1 VNRAHRTE
9 HRCAG
14 AHRGR
19 GAAVRYARKVKHSL
33 TIAHVLGSFGMG
45 GAERVAL
52 DLATAQRQLGIEVLA
67 VSLDGAPEGP
77 LGPMF
82 RAAGIPVYTVPKQP
96 GIDLTLSSRVAK
108 VLARERVKVV
118 HTHNPQ
124 PLIYAAPAAR
134 AVGAAV
140 VHTKH
145 GEGHM
150 GSRGEKLL
158 RKLAAPLA
166 QVFVAVSQET
176 AAQAR
181 AQRDC
186 LGSRLTVVANGIAVS
201 GFAPDPEIRRAVRA
215 ELGIPADAWVV
226 GTVGRVDRNKNQVA
240 LVRAA
245 APLLGRAFHLVL
257 VGDGPAMDELRQAV
271 DELPARDAV
280 HVLGRRTD
288 ASRLYRAFDVF
299 ALPSL
304 SEGLPLVIPEAMA
317 CALPVVSTAVGGI
330 PAVVLDG
337 ETGILV
343 PPGDDEAMRHALA
356 LLHVDRER
364 AEAMGRAGQERAL
377 EEYSVERMNREY
389 LALYERALAGSGRV
403 SRLLRR
409 VRG

>member
-1 VNRAHRTE
+1 
-9 HRCAG
+9 
-14 AHRGR
+14 
-19 GAAVRYARKVKHSL
+19 
-33 TIAHVLGSFGMG
+33 MG

-52 DLATAQRQLGIEVLA
+52 DLATAQKQLGLDVLV
-67 VSLDGAPEGP
+67 VSLDGGAEGP

-82 RAAGIPVYTVPKQP
+82 RAAGIPVHTVAKRP
-96 GIDLTLSSRVAK
+96 GIDVTLPPRVAGLL
-108 VLARERVKVV
+108 VRARVKVV

-166 QVFVAVSQET
+166 QVFVAVSHET

-186 LGSRLTVVANGIAVS
+186 PASRLAVVTNGIAVDEL
-201 GFAPDPEIRRAVRA
+201 APDPGLRRAVRE
-215 ELGIPADAWVV
+215 ELGIPQDAWVV
-226 GTVGRVDRNKNQVA
+226 GTVGRVDRNKNQAA

-245 APLLGRAFHLVL
+245 APLLGPGFHLVL
-257 VGDGPAMDELRQAV
+257 IGDGPSMDELRSV
-271 DELPARDAV
+271 VGGLPGREHV

-288 ASRLYRAFDVF
+288 AGRLYRALDVF

-304 SEGLPLVIPEAMA
+304 SEGLPLVIPESMA

-330 PAVVLDG
+330 PAVVIEG
-337 ETGILV
+337 ETGLLV
-343 PPGDDEAMRHALA
+343 PPGDEAAMRQALA

-364 AEAMGRAGQERAL
+364 AEAMGRAGRRRAL
-377 EEYSVERMNREY
+377 AEYSVERMNNEY
-389 LALYERALAGSGRV
+389 LALYERALAAPGRV

-409 VRG
+409 ARA

>member
-1 VNRAHRTE
+1 
-9 HRCAG
+9 
-14 AHRGR
+14 
-19 GAAVRYARKVKHSL
+19 
-33 TIAHVLGSFGMG
+33 MG

-52 DLATAQRQLGIEVLA
+52 DLATAQKQLGLEVLV
-67 VSLDGAPEGP
+67 VSLDGGAEGP
-77 LGPMF
+77 LGPLF
-82 RAAGIPVYTVPKQP
+82 RAAGIPVHTVAKRP
-96 GIDLTLSSRVAK
+96 GIDLSLPARVARL
-108 VLARERVKVV
+108 LARAHVKVV

-124 PLIYAAPAAR
+124 PLIYAAPAGR

-140 VHTKH
+140 IHTKH

-166 QVFVAVSQET
+166 HVFVAVSQET

-186 LGSRLTVVANGIAVS
+186 PASRLTVVTNGIAVEQ
-201 GFAPDPEIRRAVRA
+201 FAPDAGIRSAVR
-215 ELGIPADAWVV
+215 EDLGIPQDAWVV
-226 GTVGRVDRNKNQVA
+226 GTVGRVDRNKNQPA

-245 APLLGRAFHLVL
+245 APLLGPGFHLVL
-257 VGDGPAMDELRQAV
+257 VGDGPAMDELRGAV
-271 DELPARDAV
+271 DGLPARAFV

-330 PAVVLDG
+330 PAVVPDG
-337 ETGILV
+337 KTGLLV
-343 PPGDDEAMRHALA
+343 PPGDESAMRQALM
-356 LLHVDRER
+356 LLHVEPER
-364 AEAMGRAGQERAL
+364 ARAMGQAGRQRAL
-377 EEYSVERMNREY
+377 AEYSVERMNREY
-389 LALYERALAGSGRV
+389 LALYERAFAESGPV
-403 SRLLRR
+403 SRLVRR
-409 VRG
+409 VRA

>member
-1 VNRAHRTE
+1 MP
-9 HRCAG
+9 
-14 AHRGR
+14 
-19 GAAVRYARKVKHSL
+19 VRYAPGVERPL

-52 DLATAQRQLGIEVLA
+52 DLATAQKQLGLEVLV
-67 VSLDGAPEGP
+67 VSLDGGTEGP

-82 RAAGIPVYTVPKQP
+82 RAAGIPVHTVAKRP
-96 GIDLTLSSRVAK
+96 GIDLSLPPRVARL
-108 VLARERVKVV
+108 LARARVTVV
-118 HTHNPQ
+118 HTHNPS

-166 QVFVAVSQET
+166 QVFVAVSRET

-186 LGSRLTVVANGIAVS
+186 PAARLTVVTNGIDVDR
-201 GFAPDPEIRRAVRA
+201 FAPDAETRRAVRDD
-215 ELGIPADAWVV
+215 LSIPQDAWVV
-226 GTVGRVDRNKNQVA
+226 GTVGRVDHNKNQPA

-245 APLLGRAFHLVL
+245 APLLGPGLHLVL
-257 VGDGPAMDELRQAV
+257 IGDGPAMDELRSVV
-271 DELPARDAV
+271 DGLDARAFV

-288 ASRLYRAFDVF
+288 AGRLYRALDVF

-330 PAVVLDG
+330 PAVVSDG
-337 ETGILV
+337 ETGLLV
-343 PPGDDEAMRHALA
+343 PPGDEEALRRALA

-364 AEAMGRAGQERAL
+364 ARAMGQAGRARAL
-377 EEYSVERMNREY
+377 AAYSVERMNREY
-389 LALYERALAGSGRV
+389 LALYERALADSGRM
-403 SRLLRR
+403 SGLLRR